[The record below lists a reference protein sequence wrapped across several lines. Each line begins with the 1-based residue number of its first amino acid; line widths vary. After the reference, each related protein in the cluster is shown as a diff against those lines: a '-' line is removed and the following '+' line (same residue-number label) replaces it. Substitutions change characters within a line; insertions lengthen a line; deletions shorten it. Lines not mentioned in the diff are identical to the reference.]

1 MSGQGT
7 DPRRRLRSELIG
19 AFGTIVEWYDFSL
32 YVYLAPVYARVFF
45 GGGGDDSGG
54 LIATFAVFGVAYLA
68 RPLGAAFFG
77 SLGDRI
83 GRKLSLTAS
92 ASIMA
97 VALLINGLLPSEA
110 SIGVA
115 AAVLLTL
122 TRLAMG
128 FAVGGEYSG
137 ILVYLTEVAEDRRRG
152 FVASWSPATAGLG
165 SLLAVAVSA
174 LVTTSMSQEALDAWG
189 WRIPLFI
196 GAGLAFAV
204 LALRRQLGETDAFE
218 AIATAQQ
225 TSRRPLRDAVRTAR
239 GAVLLAFALSAVGS
253 LSYYLNIVFVPTYL
267 GSYEGVSASA
277 ALRWST
283 IATAVMLISTPAFGL
298 LSDRFGRRVSLSLV
312 GLTIALTTV
321 PLYAWLGDDAL
332 IAVLVAC
339 ALAVTAGAWSAVAAA
354 AIPEQLPGHI
364 RFSGLALGYNVATAV
379 FGGFTPLVATVL
391 IEATG
396 SALAPA
402 AGCALFG
409 LIGAGLAWTMRE
421 TARRPLAP

>member
-1 MSGQGT
+1 MSGQGSA
-7 DPRRRLRSELIG
+7 PRRRRRSELIG

-45 GGGGDDSGG
+45 GADGDDSSG
-54 LIATFAVFGVAYLA
+54 LIATFMVFGVAYLA

-77 SLGDRI
+77 SLGDRV

-97 VALLINGLLPSEA
+97 GALLVNGLLPSEA

-137 ILVYLTEVAEDRRRG
+137 ILVYLTEVADDRRRG

-165 SLLAVAVSA
+165 SLLAVGVSA
-174 LVTTSMSQEALDAWG
+174 LVTTSMSEEALDSWG

-196 GAGLAFAV
+196 GAGLAVAV

-218 AIATAQQ
+218 AIATARH
-225 TSRRPLRDAVRTAR
+225 TSRRPLRDALRTAR

-283 IATAVMLISTPAFGL
+283 IATAVMLVTTPVFGL
-298 LSDRFGRRVSLSLV
+298 LSDRFGRRASLTSL
-312 GLTIALTTV
+312 GLAIALTTV
-321 PLYAWLGDDAL
+321 PLYAWLGNNAL
-332 IAVLVAC
+332 QAVVVAS
-339 ALAVTAGAWSAVAAA
+339 ALAVTAGGWSAVAAA
-354 AIPEQLPGHI
+354 AIPEQLPGHV
-364 RFSGLALGYNVATAV
+364 RFSGVALGYNVATAV

-391 IEATG
+391 IEVTG
-396 SALAPA
+396 SGSAPA
-402 AGCALFG
+402 VGCALFG
-409 LIGAGLAWTMRE
+409 LAGAVLAWTMRE
-421 TARRPLAP
+421 TARRPLTP